1 MHCWLTLG
9 ILEMLGRCPPQIK
22 RIVGYESQRTGGHC
36 WVFPDETRSNGSH
49 SWTVFF
55 VLERLGR
62 RYYMVVYNFSCNLG
76 IS

>member
-1 MHCWLTLG
+1 
-9 ILEMLGRCPPQIK
+9 MLGRCPPQIK

-55 VLERLGR
+55 CLRTFGSPLLYGRLQFFVQFGD
-62 RYYMVVYNFSCNLG
+62 
-76 IS
+76 